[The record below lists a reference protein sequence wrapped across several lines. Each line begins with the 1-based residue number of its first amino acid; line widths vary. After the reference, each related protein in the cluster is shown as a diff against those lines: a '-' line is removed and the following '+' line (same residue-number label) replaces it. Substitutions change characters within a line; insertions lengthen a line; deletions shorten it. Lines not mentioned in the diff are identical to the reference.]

1 MLIEAD
7 KRDPEFAVHLV
18 YRNSNEPR
26 FYIPP
31 NLYLIGLMNV
41 ADRSLAMVDYALRR
55 RFVFVNLTPQYESD
69 LYRQW
74 LLERS
79 MQPELVNLIIERL
92 SALNKQIKEDSLLGE
107 NYQIGHSFF
116 CPKGDNFAG
125 LDKSWYQGI
134 VRTEITP
141 LLKEYWFDNP
151 SKADEAERRLLA

>member
-1 MLIEAD
+1 
-7 KRDPEFAVHLV
+7 
-18 YRNSNEPR
+18 
-26 FYIPP
+26 
-31 NLYLIGLMNV
+31 MNV